1 MRPPV
6 VWGFLQLLGMMKP
19 VMSSSDSPPAQIRS
33 DPHKWGYF
41 LLGLITALVVFALGV
56 GAMRAYEAW
65 NGSRPTLIVTDDEEG
80 APVDESLLNEAWRI
94 IQEDFY
100 GEMPPKQKRTYGAI
114 KGSVQTLDDPY
125 TYFIEP
131 EPAVREQERLQG
143 QFGGI
148 GAYLQLN
155 EAGEVV
161 LDPMVDRPAD
171 QAGVKKGDILIAVDG
186 QPISAPA
193 DLETVTNMIRGEV
206 GTKVMLTVKR
216 GSETLEI
223 PVERAAIELPSVTWR
238 PEEEAPGVGYI
249 RIERFS
255 GLTDREFSRA
265 LTDLAQQDATEALII
280 DLRGNPGGLVDAA
293 VDVASHFLDDGV
305 VLIEKHADGSQKVYK
320 AKSGVDAPEA
330 TPVIVLVDA
339 NTASA
344 AEILAGALQDRGRA
358 TLVGEKTYGKGSI
371 QRIHRLSDGSAIHVT
386 FAKWFTP
393 NDRAIDGKGL
403 EPDVLVE
410 SSPDYDSYLKKAL
423 ELLHQ

>member
-1 MRPPV
+1 M
-6 VWGFLQLLGMMKP
+6 
-19 VMSSSDSPPAQIRS
+19 
-33 DPHKWGYF
+33 
-41 LLGLITALVVFALGV
+41 LGLLTALVVFAVGV
-56 GAMRAYEAW
+56 VAMRAYDIW
-65 NGSRPTLIVTDDEEG
+65 SGTQPTIVIADGEEG
-80 APVDESLLNEAWRI
+80 EPVNESLLNEAWRI

-100 GEMPPKQKRTYGAI
+100 GDIPSEQKRTYGAI
-114 KGSVQTLDDPY
+114 RGSVQTLEDPY

-143 QFGGI
+143 KFGGI

-155 EAGEVV
+155 EEGQVV

-171 QAGVKKGDILIAVDG
+171 QAGVQKGDILVAVDG
-186 QPISAPA
+186 TPIPAPA
-193 DLETVTNMIRGEV
+193 NLDEVTNMIRGEV
-206 GTKVMLTVKR
+206 GTTVTLTVQR
-216 GSETLEI
+216 GDETLDI
-223 PVERAAIELPSVTWR
+223 PVERASIELPSVTWH
-238 PEEEAPGVGYI
+238 PIEEAPGTGYI

-265 LTDLAQQDATEALII
+265 LTDLAQQDANEALII

-305 VLIEKHADGSQKVYK
+305 VLIEKHSDGSQKVYK
-320 AKSGVDAPEA
+320 AKSGVDIPES
-330 TPVIVLVDA
+330 TPVILLVDA

-393 NDRAIDGKGL
+393 DDRAIDGQGL
-403 EPDVLVE
+403 EPDVPVE

-423 ELLHQ
+423 ELLQEKHAG